1 MLYPAGCG
9 VARVKVDNS
18 GNGGQQDL
26 VRKIT
31 FKLIKMFRDVL
42 INTNFQVPI
51 NTNFQVPMVNKG
63 AHITAIALNPTRQLL
78 AFTERGER
86 PLLVI
91 NFPIILVTTTV
102 MLQVVYDLERRKR
115 VKLLRCAEFRTHEV
129 VANFRFLRSR
139 NFPGCL
145 SRLLP

>member
-1 MLYPAGCG
+1 
-9 VARVKVDNS
+9 
-18 GNGGQQDL
+18 
-26 VRKIT
+26 
-31 FKLIKMFRDVL
+31 
-42 INTNFQVPI
+42 
-51 NTNFQVPMVNKG
+51 MVNKG

-91 NFPIILVTTTV
+91 NFKIILVTTTTV

-129 VANFRFLRSR
+129 VANFRFLRFR

>member
-9 VARVKVDNS
+9 VATVKVDNS

-31 FKLIKMFRDVL
+31 FKLIKLFRDVS
-42 INTNFQVPI
+42 I

-91 NFPIILVTTTV
+91 IFNIILVTTTTV

>member
-1 MLYPAGCG
+1 
-9 VARVKVDNS
+9 
-18 GNGGQQDL
+18 
-26 VRKIT
+26 
-31 FKLIKMFRDVL
+31 
-42 INTNFQVPI
+42 
-51 NTNFQVPMVNKG
+51 MVNKG

-91 NFPIILVTTTV
+91 IIPIIVVTTTTV

-129 VANFRFLRSR
+129 VANFRFLRFR

>member
-1 MLYPAGCG
+1 M
-9 VARVKVDNS
+9 
-18 GNGGQQDL
+18 
-26 VRKIT
+26 RKIT
-31 FKLIKMFRDVL
+31 FKLIKMFRD
-42 INTNFQVPI
+42 VPI

-91 NFPIILVTTTV
+91 IFNIILVTTTTV

-139 NFPGCL
+139 NFPGRL